1 MVLRKR
7 LLISNLSSLPLPNKK
22 MIGCLEVCHKRET
35 KFRDVELLKLNDLL
49 EEARSSTKQVIK
61 ERDGITK
68 NAKNM

>member
-22 MIGCLEVCHKRET
+22 MIGCLEVCHKQET
-35 KFRDVELLKLNDLL
+35 EFQDVELLKLNDLL
-49 EEARSSTKQVIK
+49 EEARSSTKQVIEEK
-61 ERDGITK
+61 DWIAK